1 MIGLRAYFLI
11 KDKKYEEALAAVEGL
26 NTKFAVFVRI
36 HILQQMRQPERAV
49 DILLDDLET
58 WPLESI
64 PDEYFLMLSKSV
76 LSLKHAEKLSLL
88 IEKCSQTVSAQ
99 VLMAYVDLLQAWK
112 LDGKLPAVVE
122 NLLRLQPNNKQI
134 QALYLEIFAKSDLN
148 KATRL

>member
-64 PDEYFLMLSKSV
+64 QDEYFLMLSKSV

-88 IEKCSQTVSAQ
+88 IEKCSQTVSA
-99 VLMAYVDLLQAWK
+99 
-112 LDGKLPAVVE
+112 
-122 NLLRLQPNNKQI
+122 
-134 QALYLEIFAKSDLN
+134 
-148 KATRL
+148 